1 VTDDLAGIG
10 IVVTRPAGQSDKLF
24 RLIQDAGGEPILVPG
39 LEIQPLDLASLE
51 PMIKRLARVDLLIF
65 ISPNAVRM
73 SMPHILQRGAL
84 AAQTKIAAVG
94 PATSAELRKYGMKE
108 IISSQ
113 KGSDSEALLEELS
126 ALPLDGS
133 HVVIVRGQ
141 GGRALLGETLHSRGA
156 IVEYLECYRRVKP
169 HNDMVK
175 LRSNLDGPAVN
186 ACLATSP
193 MIVQNLFEMAGTE
206 VEAWLRRVP
215 FFVSHPRVATT
226 AFSRGVQIVF
236 MAGNG
241 DAALVEG
248 LRIWFT
254 RRRPLHAP
262 A

>member
-1 VTDDLAGIG
+1 VTKDLAGIG
-10 IVVTRPAGQSDKLF
+10 IVVTRPAAQSDRLV

-51 PMIKRLARVDLLIF
+51 PVLKRLVRVDLLIF

-84 AAQTKIAAVG
+84 AAKTKIAAVG
-94 PATSAELRKYGMKE
+94 PETSAELRKYGMRE
-108 IISSQ
+108 IITPQ
-113 KGSDSEALLEELS
+113 YGFDSEALLQELFT
-126 ALPLDGS
+126 LPLDGS

-141 GGRALLGETLHSRGA
+141 GGRALLGETLQSRGA
-156 IVEYLECYRRVKP
+156 IVEYLECYRRLKP
-169 HNDMVK
+169 HNDMLK
-175 LRSNLDGPAVN
+175 LRSNSNGPAVN
-186 ACLATSP
+186 ACLATSR
-193 MIVQNLFEMAGTE
+193 MIVQNLFEMAGTKG
-206 VEAWLRRVP
+206 EAWLRSVP
-215 FFVSHPRVATT
+215 FFVSHPRVAAT
-226 AFSRGVQIVF
+226 AFSRGVQVVF

-248 LRIWFT
+248 LRIWFA